1 MYKLSVIDNDKLP
14 FLKYIASGE
23 KKDEGRVSSEFVRN
37 LKIGEKLLLFSGTKL
52 VICNIK
58 YLCFYD
64 SCEDMLDT
72 EGLENMV
79 PFVDTN
85 EQALKIYRSFHGSQR
100 VKTLG
105 CCSIGLD
112 FIEDGVYN

>member
-1 MYKLSVIDNDKLP
+1 M
-14 FLKYIASGE
+14 
-23 KKDEGRVSSEFVRN
+23 
-37 LKIGEKLLLFSGTKL
+37 LFSGTKF

-58 YLCFYD
+58 YLHFYD

-85 EQALKIYRSFHGSQR
+85 EQALKIYRSAEHLN
-100 VKTLG
+100 KTRETKSGFLLRKIL
-105 CCSIGLD
+105 SSTSK
-112 FIEDGVYN
+112 